1 METHDMQ
8 SIEQSASAGSMID
21 RSVCAVIVTYHPSL
35 EMLAAIPLVLQQVQ
49 GLVVVD
55 NGSSSSELAL
65 LRAAN
70 ESQSFALIE
79 NGENL
84 GVAEALNQGVR
95 WAQSRGFSWVVLFD
109 QDSKITDRFIGN
121 MFARWN
127 SHPLRERIGSL
138 HPLHTDPETGV
149 AEIIERRAKDG
160 GPVIAIT
167 SGALMPIWIFD
178 KIGMFA
184 SEYFVD
190 EVDAEYSFR
199 IRAAGYLLADSP
211 QAVLLHKIGHPK
223 KASLFGFSFTPTHH
237 SALRRY
243 YMTRN
248 RVVLYRKYLPVFP
261 GWVLQ
266 AMHVSLKDTIKCLI
280 GEEDRGSKFRSVLQ
294 GTWDGLIGRM
304 GKREMR

>member
-1 METHDMQ
+1 MEAHDMQ
-8 SIEQSASAGSMID
+8 PIEQSVSSSHMID
-21 RSVCAVIVTYHPSL
+21 WSVCAIIVTYHPSL
-35 EMLAAIPLVLQQVQ
+35 EMLAAVPLVLQQVQ

-55 NGSSSSELAL
+55 NGSSSSELAF

-70 ESQSFALIE
+70 ESRSFELIE

-84 GVAEALNQGVR
+84 GIAEALNQGIR

-109 QDSKITDRFIGN
+109 QDSKITDGFIEN
-121 MFARWN
+121 MFARWK

-138 HPLHTDPETGV
+138 HPLHTDPETGLADV
-149 AEIIERRAKDG
+149 LRRAKDG
-160 GPVIAIT
+160 GPIIAIT

-190 EVDAEYSFR
+190 EVDTEYSFR

-211 QAVLLHKIGHPK
+211 QAVLLHKIGNPK
-223 KASLFGFSFTPTHH
+223 RASFFGFGFTPSHH

-243 YMTRN
+243 YMSRN
-248 RVVLYRKYLPVFP
+248 RVVLYKKYLPVFP
-261 GWVLQ
+261 RLVLPS
-266 AMHVSLKDTIKCLI
+266 MYDSLKETVKCFL
-280 GEEDRGSKFRSVLQ
+280 GEEDRGSKFRSFLL

-304 GKREMR
+304 GKRELR

>member
-1 METHDMQ
+1 METRDMQ
-8 SIEQSASAGSMID
+8 PIEQSSSLHRTD
-21 RSVCAVIVTYHPSL
+21 RSVCAVIVTDHPSP
-35 EMLAAIPLVLQQVQ
+35 EMLAAIELVLQQVQ

-55 NGSSSSELAL
+55 NGSSSSELTL

-70 ESQSFALIE
+70 EARSFALIE

-84 GVAEALNQGVR
+84 GIAEALNQGVR

-109 QDSKITDRFIGN
+109 QDSKVTDGFIGN
-121 MFARWN
+121 MFATWK

-138 HPLHTDPETGV
+138 HPLHTDPETGLEDV
-149 AEIIERRAKDG
+149 LRRAKDG
-160 GPVIAIT
+160 GPIIAIT
-167 SGALMPIWIFD
+167 SGALMPLWIFD

-184 SEYFVD
+184 SEYFID
-190 EVDAEYSFR
+190 EVDTEYSFR

-223 KASLFGFSFTPTHH
+223 KASFFGFSFTPSHH

-248 RVVLYRKYLPVFP
+248 RVVLYKKYLPVIP
-261 GWVLQ
+261 HWVLPSIYD
-266 AMHVSLKDTIKCLI
+266 SLKETAKCFL
-280 GEEDRGSKFRSVLQ
+280 GEEDRGSKFRSFLL